1 MSERVSE
8 PQEDTAQVRELTPAI
23 SAIIP
28 IRNRSGERLANCLR
42 SLRWQE
48 GVAPEDLEVV
58 LVDYGSDPAHRDAVA
73 REAEGFGARV
83 VRVEAGGLWNRSR
96 ALNYGLRA
104 ARGEYLLCTDVD
116 MIFSPRFIAELLSR
130 HRAAPVSAPV
140 SPSVSPSVS
149 AEAGGGRGK
158 ILFSRC
164 LDLPESVGLARWERG
179 DYERL
184 RDLSSERPTQGT
196 GACQCAHREFFM
208 YVRGYDE
215 GFEHWGAEDDD
226 MRSRALRYGLTPE
239 WVSPVVTMLHQWHPT
254 TKDAHPW
261 RRRLNK
267 WRLYLTR
274 WRVRKNA
281 GGWGGGAP

>member
-1 MSERVSE
+1 MSAPRAEGGR
-8 PQEDTAQVRELTPAI
+8 PAL

-48 GVAPEDLEVV
+48 GVAPADLEVV
-58 LVDYGSDPAHRDAVA
+58 LVDYGSDRGHREAVA
-73 REAEGFGARV
+73 LEAARFEARV
-83 VRVEAGGLWNRSR
+83 VRVEVGGLWNRSR

-116 MIFSPRFIAELLSR
+116 MIFSPNFVSELLGR
-130 HRAAPVSAPV
+130 HREM
-140 SPSVSPSVS
+140 
-149 AEAGGGRGK
+149 EARGGGRK

-164 LDLPESVGLARWERG
+164 LDLPESAGLERWERG

-184 RDLSSERPTQGT
+184 SALSSERPTQGT
-196 GACQCAHREFFM
+196 GACQCAHRDFFM
-208 YVRGYDE
+208 YARGYDE
-215 GFEHWGAEDDD
+215 AFEHWGAEDDD

-239 WVSPVVTMLHQWHPT
+239 WISPAATMLHQWHPT

-261 RRRLNK
+261 RRRMNK

-281 GGWGGGAP
+281 RGWGGGAP